1 MRWEKENPNHC
12 FFFVYVKKL
21 HPISS
26 DIWDSR
32 IWFFPY
38 LWKNQISYMNLIL
51 KKGKDIHLVQTSNL
65 ASQNIFGYILFF
77 WPYMNTFLY
86 IKSLMFI
93 FLNKR
98 NKNKNLIVMFACIF
112 IYRSVWWCVHVHRTP
127 RLSIIFIWSVTY
139 INNLTINI
147 WHLSFVDSIGEKV
160 EFLIVTLVKL
170 GKDNIW
176 VEW

>member
-1 MRWEKENPNHC
+1 MVLSIFVEKSNILYELD
-12 FFFVYVKKL
+12 FEKGQGY
-21 HPISS
+21 SS
-26 DIWDSR
+26 CSNFKFGFTKHFW
-32 IWFFPY
+32 
-38 LWKNQISYMNLIL
+38 
-51 KKGKDIHLVQTSNL
+51 IH
-65 ASQNIFGYILFF
+65 FFF

-93 FLNKR
+93 FLIKR

-170 GKDNIW
+170 GKDNI
-176 VEW
+176 